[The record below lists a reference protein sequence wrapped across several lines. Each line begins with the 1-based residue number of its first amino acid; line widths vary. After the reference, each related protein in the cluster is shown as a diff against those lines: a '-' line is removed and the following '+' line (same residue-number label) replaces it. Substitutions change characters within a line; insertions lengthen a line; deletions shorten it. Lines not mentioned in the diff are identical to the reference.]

1 MRRLTG
7 WHPDARQNALRTAF
21 AVQGGGENKKESK
34 FCSQIFLVAKEWTRM
49 SASARGDLGE
59 WPSTH
64 ASWLAPTP
72 TPTLKT
78 RNEVKCFSPLRVVRV
93 CAC

>member
-1 MRRLTG
+1 MSLERKFEFLKRVKMPTQKQFNKRKRQRRL
-7 WHPDARQNALRTAF
+7 
-21 AVQGGGENKKESK
+21 S
-34 FCSQIFLVAKEWTRM
+34 
-49 SASARGDLGE
+49 E

-93 CAC
+93 CAR

>member
-1 MRRLTG
+1 MKNNPAWVILLETEES
-7 WHPDARQNALRTAF
+7 ARKS
-21 AVQGGGENKKESK
+21 E
-34 FCSQIFLVAKEWTRM
+34 
-49 SASARGDLGE
+49 SARGDLGE

-93 CAC
+93 CAR